1 MIRINLLPHR
11 QIKRAERQRQFTL
24 MAGATFVAGAAI
36 VFMGQTYITSQ
47 VDTQAERNSRLEAAI
62 VVLDK
67 QIAEI
72 QELKNQIQD
81 VLARKQVVENLQTN
95 RGQAVVLLD
104 ELARQLPEGL
114 YLTSIKEQAG
124 LVTIDG
130 VADTNARIATLVR
143 NFSSSSWLESPNLI
157 EIKAIISGTQKQSQ
171 FTMTVKL
178 KPPQTAA
185 KS

>member
-11 QIKRAERQRQFTL
+11 QIRRAERQRQFTL
-24 MAGATFVAGAAI
+24 MAAATFVLGAAI
-36 VFMGQTYITSQ
+36 VFMGQTYVTSQ
-47 VDTQAERNSRLEAAI
+47 IDTQVERNARLESAI

-104 ELARQLPEGL
+104 ELARQLPEGM
-114 YLTSIKEQAG
+114 YLRSIKQQAN
-124 LVTIDG
+124 LITVEG

-143 NFSSSSWLESPNLI
+143 NFSSSSWLETPNLI
-157 EIKAIISGTQKQSQ
+157 EIKAINNNAQKQSQ

-178 KPPQTAA
+178 KAQKAEKP
-185 KS
+185 

>member
-11 QIKRAERQRQFTL
+11 QLKRAERQRQFML
-24 MAGATFVAGAAI
+24 MVAATFVLGAAV
-36 VFMGQTYITSQ
+36 VFMGQTYVTAQIDAQ
-47 VDTQAERNSRLEAAI
+47 MERNNRLEAAN
-62 VVLDK
+62 VKLDK

-81 VLARKQVVENLQTN
+81 VLSRKQVVESLQTN

-104 ELARQLPEGL
+104 ELARQLPEGM
-114 YLTSIKEQAG
+114 YLKSVKQQAA
-124 LVTIDG
+124 LVTIEG

-143 NFSSSSWLESPNLI
+143 NFSTSPWLESPNLV
-157 EIKAIISGTQKQSQ
+157 EIKAVTNKAQRQSQ

-178 KPPQTAA
+178 KAQKADKP
-185 KS
+185 

>member
-11 QIKRAERQRQFTL
+11 QLKRAERQRQFTL
-24 MAGATFVAGAAI
+24 MAAATFVLGAAI
-36 VFMGQTYITSQ
+36 VFMGQTYVTSQ
-47 VDTQAERNSRLEAAI
+47 IDSQIERNSRLEAAI

-72 QELKNQIQD
+72 QELKSQIQD
-81 VLARKQVVENLQTN
+81 VLSRKQVVESLQTN

-104 ELARQLPEGL
+104 ELSRQLPEGM
-114 YLTSIKEQAG
+114 YLKSIKQQAM
-124 LVTIDG
+124 LVTLEG

-143 NFSSSSWLESPNLI
+143 NLSSSSWLESPNLV
-157 EIKAIISGTQKQSQ
+157 EIKAIKSGVQRQSQ

-178 KPPQTAA
+178 KAQKAEKP
-185 KS
+185 

>member
-1 MIRINLLPHR
+1 MVRINLLPHR

-24 MAGATFVAGAAI
+24 MAAGTFVLGAAI
-36 VFMGQTYITSQ
+36 VFMGQTYVTSQ
-47 VDTQAERNSRLEAAI
+47 IDSQLERNSRLEAAI
-62 VVLDK
+62 VTLDK

-72 QELKNQIQD
+72 QELKSQIQD

-104 ELARQLPEGL
+104 ELARQLPEGM
-114 YLTSIKEQAG
+114 YLKSIKQQA
-124 LVTIDG
+124 LVVTIDG

-157 EIKAIISGTQKQSQ
+157 EIKAVTAGNQKQSQ

-178 KPPQTAA
+178 KPQKAE